1 MNVIL
6 NYFDLNRRAARSV
19 KQVEGF
25 PIKREGEKDVAPLS
39 TRKKREPRPAH
50 LTRAP
55 RMPLWQQLL
64 LYFGVVIGVIF
75 SSAVMQFKSG
85 QPISL
90 NITLTTIFVS
100 IIVGLIIIPLA
111 FERLSIKPDSP
122 LIVRFG
128 LFVQHGVFW
137 QVILGLIGKTLI
149 S

>member
-1 MNVIL
+1 MNVIP
-6 NYFDLNRRAARSV
+6 NYFDLNKRAAKSV
-19 KQVEGF
+19 KRIEGF
-25 PIKREGEKDVAPLS
+25 PIKKKGEKDVGPLS
-39 TRKKREPRPAH
+39 TQEKREPRPAH
-50 LTRAP
+50 LKKAP
-55 RMPLWQQLL
+55 KMPLWQQLL
-64 LYFGVVIGVIF
+64 LYLGIVIGVVF

-90 NITLTTIFVS
+90 NISLTTIFIS

-111 FERLSIKPDSP
+111 FERLNVKPDSP

-137 QVILGLIGKTLI
+137 QVILGLIGKALI

>member
-1 MNVIL
+1 MNVIR
-6 NYFDLNRRAARSV
+6 NYFDLNRQAARSV

-25 PIKREGEKDVAPLS
+25 PIKKEGGEDVGPLS
-39 TRKKREPRPAH
+39 TREKREPRPAP
-50 LTRAP
+50 LTKAP
-55 RMPLWQQLL
+55 KMPLWQQLL
-64 LYFGVVIGVIF
+64 LYLGVVIGVIF

-111 FERLSIKPDSP
+111 FERLSVKPDSP
-122 LIVRFG
+122 FIVRFG

-137 QVILGLIGKTLI
+137 QVILGLIGKAFI